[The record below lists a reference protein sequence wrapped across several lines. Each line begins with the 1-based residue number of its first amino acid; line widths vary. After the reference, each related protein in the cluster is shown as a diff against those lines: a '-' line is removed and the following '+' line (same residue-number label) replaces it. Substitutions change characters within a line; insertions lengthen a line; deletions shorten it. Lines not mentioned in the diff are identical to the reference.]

1 MIILKMIILKMMMTM
16 MILDGDDDAV
26 IYCLSFQEPKLSAA
40 RRIVAEWTDYDE
52 EMSRLGELIKKGDTE
67 RREKRDEL

>member
-1 MIILKMIILKMMMTM
+1 M
-16 MILDGDDDAV
+16 
-26 IYCLSFQEPKLSAA
+26 SFQEPKLSAA